1 MNRQEWLTR
10 VITKQQRGIEIGP
23 YTSPLVPKRLGYNV
37 VIIDV
42 LDAAGLRARATA
54 DAWIDQ
60 ATLDQI
66 EEVDLVGS
74 CTSIAELVEQK
85 YGLASFDYIISS
97 HNLEHMPDPIRF
109 LQACQKVLRPGGVV
123 SLAVPDRRA
132 CFDYFRP
139 HNTLADWLEAYF
151 ARRERPTTAQI
162 FRQFSLHSHYM
173 DNGKQ
178 LGSFELAR
186 DPAPV
191 EPLQM
196 LSEAFKTYQA
206 AEASPDQNYHD
217 VHCWAFT
224 PSSLELML
232 RELNFLGLTT
242 LQLQEVTGT
251 YGCEFFLRL
260 RNSETLSPPSPQVF
274 YERRRELLHR
284 INDEAAAN
292 SRLAFKE
299 RRDAGAAVPSVG
311 SLHEP
316 RAVQKAR
323 KVLRHLVPQ
332 GSWREQVVHKALKT
346 LLPPEARAS
355 Q

>member
-1 MNRQEWLTR
+1 MAMNRQQWLTG

-23 YTSPLVPKRLGYNV
+23 YTSPLVPKRSGYNV

-42 LDAAGLRARATA
+42 LDAAELRKRAAA
-54 DAWIDQ
+54 DAWIAQ
-60 ATLDQI
+60 NTLDQI

-74 CTSIAELVEQK
+74 CTSIAELVEAK

-97 HNLEHMPDPIRF
+97 HNLEHLPDPIRF
-109 LQACQKVLRPGGVV
+109 LQACQKVLRPGGII
-123 SLAVPDRRA
+123 SLAVPDRRV

-151 ARRERPTTAQI
+151 AKRERPTTAQV

-178 LGSFELAR
+178 LGTFELDR

-196 LSEAFKTYQA
+196 LAEAFSSYKAQ
-206 AEASPDQNYHD
+206 EASPDQVYND

-232 RELNFLGLTT
+232 RELNFLGLIQ
-242 LQLQEVTGT
+242 LELQEVTAT
-251 YGCEFFLRL
+251 YGSEFFLRL
-260 RNSETLSPPSPQVF
+260 RNSDNPAPLSAEEF
-274 YERRRELLHR
+274 YPRRHELLRQGRHQVR
-284 INDEAAAN
+284 WLD
-292 SRLAFKE
+292 
-299 RRDAGAAVPSVG
+299 GAD
-311 SLHEP
+311 L
-316 RAVQKAR
+316 
-323 KVLRHLVPQ
+323 
-332 GSWREQVVHKALKT
+332 
-346 LLPPEARAS
+346 
-355 Q
+355 